1 MGELSMHL
9 RKAISLRTT
18 AITKQLEEASK
29 PQKKV
34 ELEED
39 EDEDQDENQEEGKD
53 MEESDDDEAEGE
65 ADGDQEEGEKEK
77 KAEEAEKRTRMR
89 TKASPRALSAE
100 RTVNLKTAAFVF
112 FVCTSSSGVK
122 TEAMCTNTKKDQ
134 GQSREVECS
143 RCPLDSIKQPLANI
157 K

>member
-1 MGELSMHL
+1 MGTEKVLNDVAALEKKVKASKTISEASKKAIHSNAQKIRDDARQLEEATGPNKEELSMHL

-39 EDEDQDENQEEGKD
+39 EDEEEGKD

-77 KAEEAEKRTRMR
+77 KAE
-89 TKASPRALSAE
+89 
-100 RTVNLKTAAFVF
+100 
-112 FVCTSSSGVK
+112 
-122 TEAMCTNTKKDQ
+122 KKDENEDK
-134 GQSREVECS
+134 GISAGSEC
-143 RCPLDSIKQPLANI
+143 
-157 K
+157 

>member
-1 MGELSMHL
+1 MGTEKVLNDVAALEKKVKASKTISEASKKAIHSNAQKIRDDTRQLEEATGPNKEELSMHL

-77 KAEEAEKRTRMR
+77 KAEEKDENEDKGI
-89 TKASPRALSAE
+89 SAG
-100 RTVNLKTAAFVF
+100 
-112 FVCTSSSGVK
+112 S
-122 TEAMCTNTKKDQ
+122 
-134 GQSREVECS
+134 EC
-143 RCPLDSIKQPLANI
+143 
-157 K
+157 

>member
-1 MGELSMHL
+1 MGTEKVLNDVAALEKKVKASKTISEASKKAIHSNAQKIRDDARQLEEATGPNKEELSMHL

-39 EDEDQDENQEEGKD
+39 EDEDQEEGKD

-77 KAEEAEKRTRMR
+77 KAE
-89 TKASPRALSAE
+89 
-100 RTVNLKTAAFVF
+100 
-112 FVCTSSSGVK
+112 
-122 TEAMCTNTKKDQ
+122 KKDENEDK
-134 GQSREVECS
+134 GISAGSEC
-143 RCPLDSIKQPLANI
+143 
-157 K
+157 

>member
-1 MGELSMHL
+1 MGTEKVLNDVAALEKKVKASKTISEASKKAIHSNAQKIRDDTRQLEEATGPNKEELSMHL

-53 MEESDDDEAEGE
+53 MEESDEGE
-65 ADGDQEEGEKEK
+65 AEGDQEEGEKEK
-77 KAEEAEKRTRMR
+77 KAEEAEK
-89 TKASPRALSAE
+89 KDENEDKGISA
-100 RTVNLKTAAFVF
+100 
-112 FVCTSSSGVK
+112 G
-122 TEAMCTNTKKDQ
+122 
-134 GQSREVECS
+134 
-143 RCPLDSIKQPLANI
+143 
-157 K
+157 